1 MGTGAM
7 RRSGNDT
14 TFRRLCARSAT
25 RCISIVM
32 FGSLILAACFRQR
45 TLSEGLLGS
54 GIMITLSV
62 TLSERFND
70 VRTFILEISQD
81 LLNTSHPS
89 HRIEKLLDQ
98 TYYAFSFQF
107 LTHMCPIQ
115 LKDHQVL
122 GRAILLILLVTLK
135 GQPKVTFPPRTAKDI
150 NMTTL
155 HLTTRN
161 FPTITQGVPIPYAL
175 PIVKNHEWTF
185 FAGVKPPANIALA
198 VGSSLE
204 AGHSHL
210 AAVARWRVREKPGD
224 CSCHW

>member
-1 MGTGAM
+1 MALQLYIFYQKIYILQRSQRVVSDSRAVGSICMWQNPETGRDGDRCYAEIWERYCIQTTLCEERDAM
-7 RRSGNDT
+7 HFHCLVWEFDISGMLQT
-14 TFRRLCARSAT
+14 AHLEC
-25 RCISIVM
+25 
-32 FGSLILAACFRQR
+32 
-45 TLSEGLLGS
+45 EGLLGS

-107 LTHMCPIQ
+107 LAHMCPIQ

-122 GRAILLILLVTLK
+122 GRAILLILLVILK
-135 GQPKVTFPPRTAKDI
+135 VQPKGTFPPRTAEDI
-150 NMTTL
+150 IMATL

-175 PIVKNHEWTF
+175 PIVKDHE
-185 FAGVKPPANIALA
+185 
-198 VGSSLE
+198 
-204 AGHSHL
+204 
-210 AAVARWRVREKPGD
+210 
-224 CSCHW
+224 